1 MESFW
6 SHMKTEFFNFHH
18 ALNSRRNGST
28 YRKMYFNWYNYKRR
42 QETLN
47 GMTPKEFRNH
57 AILKTA

>member
-1 MESFW
+1 
-6 SHMKTEFFNFHH
+6 MKTEFFNFHH
-18 ALNSRRNGST
+18 ALNREEMVQLIE
-28 YRKMYFNWYNYKRR
+28 KCINWYNYKRR